1 MIKIILNRN
10 EDITRFCGNVSITD
24 NLDSITV
31 ELAFTIVKN
40 PQDRYIT
47 SSRPNPVPGD
57 KIDVIG
63 DTRTLFSGIITEI
76 SLDGE
81 YTALDYGFYLSN
93 NDVIIQFNKT
103 SCSTAVRQL
112 CSKAG
117 VPLGRLPGLP
127 GTIDGLYIEKTVLEI
142 LQEIIETTTAA
153 AGKNYFMRVRDGA
166 LNIYEYPQTVTFA
179 KHRFEAGNEIDV
191 TYALGSIDGS
201 DSVTDM
207 RNNIVVVSEDN
218 GTAKVLATAQNA
230 AAVAKFGQLTKT
242 IKRSSDEENPAA
254 KAANTLKELGNIKTT
269 RSVGDMLGSEAVT
282 AGVLLLFSS
291 DRYGL
296 TGVYL
301 VKSVTHTFGAAHR
314 MSLDL
319 ENAEAV

>member
-63 DTRTLFSGIITEI
+63 DTRTLFSGIITEV
-76 SLDGE
+76 SLAGE

-117 VPLGRLPGLP
+117 VPLGSLPGLP

-142 LQEIIETTTAA
+142 LQEIIETATAA

>member
-63 DTRTLFSGIITEI
+63 DTRTLFSGIITEV

-218 GTAKVLATAQNA
+218 STAKVLATAQNA

>member
-63 DTRTLFSGIITEI
+63 DTRTLFSGIITEV
-76 SLDGE
+76 SLAGK

-117 VPLGRLPGLP
+117 VPLGSLPGLP

>member
-57 KIDVIG
+57 KIDAIG
-63 DTRTLFSGIITEI
+63 DTRTLFSGIITEV
-76 SLDGE
+76 SLAGE

-117 VPLGRLPGLP
+117 VPLGSLPGLP
-127 GTIDGLYIEKTVLEI
+127 GTIDGLYIEKNVLEI
-142 LQEIIETTTAA
+142 LQEIIETATAA

-166 LNIYEYPQTVTFA
+166 LNIYDYPQTVTFA

-191 TYALGSIDGS
+191 TYALGSVDGS

-254 KAANTLKELGNIKTT
+254 KAANTLKDLGNIKTT

>member
-1 MIKIILNRN
+1 MPKVILNRTT
-10 EDITRFCGNVSITD
+10 DITRFCGNLSITD

-31 ELAFTIVKN
+31 ELSFTTVKN

-47 SSRPNPVPGD
+47 SSRPVIVPGD
-57 KIDVIG
+57 KVDVIG
-63 DTRTLFSGIITEI
+63 DTRTLFSGIITEV
-76 SLDGE
+76 SLAGE
-81 YTALDYGFYLSN
+81 YKALDYGFYLSN

-103 SCSTAVRQL
+103 SCSTAVQQL
-112 CSKAG
+112 CAKAG
-117 VPLGRLPGLP
+117 IPLGSIPGLP
-127 GTIDGLYIEKTVLEI
+127 GTMDGLYIENSVLEI
-142 LQEIIETTTAA
+142 LQDIIETATAA

-166 LNIYEYPQTVTFA
+166 LNIYEYPQTLTFA
-179 KHRFEAGNEIDV
+179 KHRFEAGNELDV
-191 TYALGSIDGS
+191 TYALGSVDGS
-201 DSVTDM
+201 DSITDM

-218 GTAKVLATAQNA
+218 GEAKVLAEAINGA
-230 AAVAKFGQLTKT
+230 AAAKFGKLTKT
-242 IKRSSDEENPAA
+242 VKKSSDEENPAE

-282 AGVLLLFSS
+282 AGILLLFSS
-291 DRYGL
+291 DKYDL
-296 TGVYL
+296 TGAYL

>member
-57 KIDVIG
+57 KIDIIG
-63 DTRTLFSGIITEI
+63 DTRTLFSGIITEV
-76 SLDGE
+76 SLAGE

-117 VPLGRLPGLP
+117 VPLGSLPGLP

-142 LQEIIETTTAA
+142 LQEIIETATAA

-166 LNIYEYPQTVTFA
+166 LNIYDYPQTVTFA

-191 TYALGSIDGS
+191 TYALGSVDGS

-218 GTAKVLATAQNA
+218 GTAKVLATAQNV

-254 KAANTLKELGNIKTT
+254 KAANALKELGNIKTT

-291 DRYGL
+291 DKYDL
-296 TGVYL
+296 TGAYL

>member
-57 KIDVIG
+57 KIDIIG
-63 DTRTLFSGIITEI
+63 DTRTLFSGIITEV
-76 SLDGE
+76 SLAGE

-117 VPLGRLPGLP
+117 VPLGSLPGLP

-142 LQEIIETTTAA
+142 LQEIIETATAA

-166 LNIYEYPQTVTFA
+166 LNIYDYPQTVTFA

-191 TYALGSIDGS
+191 TYALGSVDGS

-218 GTAKVLATAQNA
+218 GTAKVLTTAQNA

-314 MSLDL
+314 MSLEL

>member
-63 DTRTLFSGIITEI
+63 DTRTLFSGIITEV
-76 SLDGE
+76 SLAGE

-117 VPLGRLPGLP
+117 VPLGSLPGLP

-142 LQEIIETTTAA
+142 LQEIIETATAA
-153 AGKNYFMRVRDGA
+153 SGKNYFMRVRDGA

-191 TYALGSIDGS
+191 TYALGSVDGS

>member
-1 MIKIILNRN
+1 MIKIILNRS

-31 ELAFTIVKN
+31 ETAFTIVKN

-63 DTRTLFSGIITEI
+63 DTRTLFSGIITEV

-179 KHRFEAGNEIDV
+179 KHRFEVGNEIDV
-191 TYALGSIDGS
+191 TYALGSVDGS

-319 ENAEAV
+319 ENAESV

>member
-63 DTRTLFSGIITEI
+63 DTRTLFSGIITEV
-76 SLDGE
+76 SLAGE

-179 KHRFEAGNEIDV
+179 KQRFEAGNEIDV
-191 TYALGSIDGS
+191 TYALGSVDGS

>member
-1 MIKIILNRN
+1 MFKGR
-10 EDITRFCGNVSITD
+10 R
-24 NLDSITV
+24 
-31 ELAFTIVKN
+31 AAW
-40 PQDRYIT
+40 QT
-47 SSRPNPVPGD
+47 S
-57 KIDVIG
+57 
-63 DTRTLFSGIITEI
+63 RTS
-76 SLDGE
+76 
-81 YTALDYGFYLSN
+81 
-93 NDVIIQFNKT
+93 
-103 SCSTAVRQL
+103 
-112 CSKAG
+112 
-117 VPLGRLPGLP
+117 
-127 GTIDGLYIEKTVLEI
+127 VLEI

-191 TYALGSIDGS
+191 TYALGSVDGS

>member
-63 DTRTLFSGIITEI
+63 DTRTLFSGIITEV
-76 SLDGE
+76 SLAGE

-153 AGKNYFMRVRDGA
+153 AGKNYFMRVRDG
-166 LNIYEYPQTVTFA
+166 
-179 KHRFEAGNEIDV
+179 R
-191 TYALGSIDGS
+191 
-201 DSVTDM
+201 
-207 RNNIVVVSEDN
+207 
-218 GTAKVLATAQNA
+218 
-230 AAVAKFGQLTKT
+230 
-242 IKRSSDEENPAA
+242 
-254 KAANTLKELGNIKTT
+254 
-269 RSVGDMLGSEAVT
+269 
-282 AGVLLLFSS
+282 
-291 DRYGL
+291 
-296 TGVYL
+296 
-301 VKSVTHTFGAAHR
+301 
-314 MSLDL
+314 
-319 ENAEAV
+319 

>member
-63 DTRTLFSGIITEI
+63 DTRTLFSGIITEV

>member
-63 DTRTLFSGIITEI
+63 DTRTLFSGIITEV
-76 SLDGE
+76 SLTGE

-142 LQEIIETTTAA
+142 LQEIIETTTTA

-254 KAANTLKELGNIKTT
+254 KAANTLKELGTIKTT

>member
-63 DTRTLFSGIITEI
+63 DTRTLFSGIITEV

-179 KHRFEAGNEIDV
+179 KHRFEVGNEIDV
-191 TYALGSIDGS
+191 TYALGSVDGS

>member
-1 MIKIILNRN
+1 MIKIILNRS

-31 ELAFTIVKN
+31 ETAFTIVKN

-47 SSRPNPVPGD
+47 SSRPNPGPGD
-57 KIDVIG
+57 KIDIIG
-63 DTRTLFSGIITEI
+63 DTRTLFSGIITEV
-76 SLDGE
+76 SLAGE

-117 VPLGRLPGLP
+117 VPLGSLPGLP

-142 LQEIIETTTAA
+142 LQEIIETATAA

-166 LNIYEYPQTVTFA
+166 LNIYDYPQTVTFA

-191 TYALGSIDGS
+191 TYALGSVDGS

-218 GTAKVLATAQNA
+218 GTAKVLATAQNV

-254 KAANTLKELGNIKTT
+254 KAANALKELGNIKTT

-291 DRYGL
+291 DKYDL
-296 TGVYL
+296 TGAYL

>member
-63 DTRTLFSGIITEI
+63 DTRTLFSGIITEV
-76 SLDGE
+76 SLAGE

-117 VPLGRLPGLP
+117 VPLGSLPGLP

-142 LQEIIETTTAA
+142 LQEIIETATAA

-179 KHRFEAGNEIDV
+179 KHRFEVGNEIDV
-191 TYALGSIDGS
+191 TYALGSVDGS

-230 AAVAKFGQLTKT
+230 AVVAKFGQLTKT

>member
-1 MIKIILNRN
+1 MPKVILNRTT
-10 EDITRFCGNVSITD
+10 DITRFCGNLSITD

-31 ELAFTIVKN
+31 ELSFTTAKN

-47 SSRPNPVPGD
+47 SSRPVIVPGD
-57 KIDVIG
+57 KVDVIG
-63 DTRTLFSGIITEI
+63 VTRKLFSGIITDI
-76 SLDGE
+76 SISGE
-81 YTALDYGFYLSN
+81 YTALDYGFYLSK
-93 NDVIIQFNKT
+93 NDAIIQFNKT
-103 SCSTAVRQL
+103 PCSTAVKQL
-112 CSKAG
+112 CSNVG
-117 VPLGRLPGLP
+117 LPLGSLPELP
-127 GTIDGLYIEKTVLEI
+127 GTIDGLYIEKSVLEI
-142 LQEIIETTTAA
+142 LQDIIDTATAA
-153 AGKNYFMRVRDGA
+153 AGKNYYMRVRDGA
-166 LNIYEYPQTVTFA
+166 LNIYEYPQTLTFA
-179 KHRFEAGNEIDV
+179 KHKFEAGNEIDV
-191 TYALGSIDGS
+191 TYALGSVDGS
-201 DSVTDM
+201 DSIADM

-230 AAVAKFGQLTKT
+230 AAVEKFGKLTKVV
-242 IKRSSDEENPAA
+242 KKSSDEENPAT

-291 DRYGL
+291 DKYNL
-296 TGVYL
+296 TGAYL

>member
-1 MIKIILNRN
+1 MIKIILNRS

-31 ELAFTIVKN
+31 ETAFTIVKN

-63 DTRTLFSGIITEI
+63 DTRTLFSGIITEV
-76 SLDGE
+76 SLAGE

-117 VPLGRLPGLP
+117 VPLGSLPGLP

-179 KHRFEAGNEIDV
+179 KHRFEVGNEIDV
-191 TYALGSIDGS
+191 TYALGSVDGS

>member
-1 MIKIILNRN
+1 MIKIILNRS

-31 ELAFTIVKN
+31 ETAFTIVKN

-47 SSRPNPVPGD
+47 SSRPNPGPGD

-63 DTRTLFSGIITEI
+63 DTRTLFSGIITEV

-142 LQEIIETTTAA
+142 LQEIIETTTAD

>member
-63 DTRTLFSGIITEI
+63 DTRTLFSGIITEV

-166 LNIYEYPQTVTFA
+166 LNIYDYPQTVTFA

-191 TYALGSIDGS
+191 TYALGSVDGS

-218 GTAKVLATAQNA
+218 GTAKVLATAQNV

>member
-57 KIDVIG
+57 QIDAIG
-63 DTRTLFSGIITEI
+63 DTRTLFSGIITEV
-76 SLDGE
+76 SLAGE

-117 VPLGRLPGLP
+117 VPLGSLPGLP
-127 GTIDGLYIEKTVLEI
+127 GTIDGLYIEKNVLEI
-142 LQEIIETTTAA
+142 LQEIIETATAA

-166 LNIYEYPQTVTFA
+166 LNIYDYPQTVTFA

-191 TYALGSIDGS
+191 TYALGSVDGS

>member
-63 DTRTLFSGIITEI
+63 DTRTLFSGIITEV

-191 TYALGSIDGS
+191 TYALGSVDGS

>member
-63 DTRTLFSGIITEI
+63 DTRTLFSGIITEV
-76 SLDGE
+76 SLAGE

>member
-63 DTRTLFSGIITEI
+63 DTRTLFSGIITEV

-179 KHRFEAGNEIDV
+179 KHRFEVGNEIDV
-191 TYALGSIDGS
+191 TYALGSVDGS

-207 RNNIVVVSEDN
+207 RNNIVVVSEVN

>member
-1 MIKIILNRN
+1 MPKVILNRTT
-10 EDITRFCGNVSITD
+10 DITRFCGNLSITD

-31 ELAFTIVKN
+31 ELSFTTAKN

-47 SSRPNPVPGD
+47 SSRPVIFPGD
-57 KIDVIG
+57 KVDVIG
-63 DTRTLFSGIITEI
+63 DTRTLFSGIITDIGI
-76 SLDGE
+76 SGE
-81 YTALDYGFYLSN
+81 YTALDYGFYLSK
-93 NDVIIQFNKT
+93 NDAIIQFNKT
-103 SCSTAVRQL
+103 SCSTAVKQL
-112 CSKAG
+112 CLNVG
-117 VPLGRLPGLP
+117 LPLGSLPGLP
-127 GTIDGLYIEKTVLEI
+127 GTIDGLYIEKSVLEI
-142 LQEIIETTTAA
+142 LQDIIDTATAA

-166 LNIYEYPQTVTFA
+166 LNIYEYPQTLTFA
-179 KHRFEAGNEIDV
+179 KHKFEAGNEIDV
-191 TYALGSIDGS
+191 TYALGSVDGS
-201 DSVTDM
+201 DSIADM

-230 AAVAKFGQLTKT
+230 AAVEKFGKLTKVV
-242 IKRSSDEENPAA
+242 KKSSDEENPAT

-291 DRYGL
+291 DKYDL
-296 TGVYL
+296 TGAYL

>member
-1 MIKIILNRN
+1 MPKVMLNRTT
-10 EDITRFCGNVSITD
+10 DITRFCGDLSITD

-31 ELAFTIVKN
+31 ELSFTTVKN

-47 SSRPNPVPGD
+47 SSRPVIVPGD
-57 KIDVIG
+57 KVDVIG
-63 DTRTLFSGIITEI
+63 DTRTLFSGIITEVNL
-76 SLDGE
+76 SGE
-81 YTALDYGFYLSN
+81 YKALDYGFYLSN

-103 SCSTAVRQL
+103 LCATAIKQL
-112 CSKAG
+112 CTKAG
-117 VPLGRLPGLP
+117 LPLGSLPALP
-127 GTIDGLYIEKTVLEI
+127 GTIDGLYIEKSVLEI
-142 LQEIIETTTAA
+142 LQDIIDTATAA
-153 AGKNYFMRVRDGA
+153 AGKNYFMRVRDNA
-166 LNIYEYPQTVTFA
+166 LNIYEYPQTLTFA
-179 KHRFEAGNEIDV
+179 KHKFEAGNEIDV
-191 TYALGSIDGS
+191 TYALGSVDGS
-201 DSVTDM
+201 DSIADM

-230 AAVAKFGQLTKT
+230 AAVEKFGKLTKVV
-242 IKRSSDEENPAA
+242 KKSSDEENPAT
-254 KAANTLKELGNIKTT
+254 KAVNTLKELGNIKTT

-291 DRYGL
+291 DKYDL
-296 TGVYL
+296 TGAYL

>member
-1 MIKIILNRN
+1 MPKVILNRTT
-10 EDITRFCGNVSITD
+10 DITRFCGNLSITD

-31 ELAFTIVKN
+31 ELSFTTAKN

-47 SSRPNPVPGD
+47 SSRPVILPGD
-57 KIDVIG
+57 KVDVIG
-63 DTRTLFSGIITEI
+63 DTRTLFSGIITEVNL
-76 SLDGE
+76 SGE
-81 YTALDYGFYLSN
+81 YKALDYGFYLSN

-103 SCSTAVRQL
+103 SCSTAVKQL
-112 CSKAG
+112 CTKAG
-117 VPLGRLPGLP
+117 LPLGSLPGLH
-127 GTIDGLYIEKTVLEI
+127 GTIDGLYIEKSVLEI
-142 LQEIIETTTAA
+142 LQDIIDTATAA

-166 LNIYEYPQTVTFA
+166 LNIYEYPQTLTFA
-179 KHRFEAGNEIDV
+179 KHKFEAGNEIDV
-191 TYALGSIDGS
+191 TYALGSVDGS
-201 DSVTDM
+201 DSIADL

-230 AAVAKFGQLTKT
+230 AAVEKFGKLTKVV
-242 IKRSSDEENPAA
+242 KKSSDEENPAT

-291 DRYGL
+291 DKYDL
-296 TGVYL
+296 TGAYL

>member
-63 DTRTLFSGIITEI
+63 DTRTLFSGIITEV
-76 SLDGE
+76 SLAGE

-191 TYALGSIDGS
+191 TYALGSVDGS

>member
-63 DTRTLFSGIITEI
+63 DTRTLFSGIITEV
-76 SLDGE
+76 SLAGE

-117 VPLGRLPGLP
+117 VPLGSLPGLP

-153 AGKNYFMRVRDGA
+153 AGKNYFMRVRDGV

-296 TGVYL
+296 TGAYL

>member
-63 DTRTLFSGIITEI
+63 DTRTLFSGIITEV
-76 SLDGE
+76 SLAGE

-117 VPLGRLPGLP
+117 VPLGSLPGLP

-153 AGKNYFMRVRDGA
+153 AGKNYFMRVRDGV

>member
-31 ELAFTIVKN
+31 ELAFTIVKK

-63 DTRTLFSGIITEI
+63 DTRTLFSGIITEV
-76 SLDGE
+76 SLAGE

-117 VPLGRLPGLP
+117 VPLGSLPGLP

-142 LQEIIETTTAA
+142 LQEIIETATAA

>member
-63 DTRTLFSGIITEI
+63 DTRTLFSGIITEV

-142 LQEIIETTTAA
+142 LQEIIETTTAD